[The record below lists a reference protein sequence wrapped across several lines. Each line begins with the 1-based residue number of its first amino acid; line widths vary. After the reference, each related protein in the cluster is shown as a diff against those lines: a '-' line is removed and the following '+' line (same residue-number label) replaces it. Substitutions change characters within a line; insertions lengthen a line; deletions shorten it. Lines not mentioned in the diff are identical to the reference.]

1 MERALLRML
10 VGGRFWLGGVFSR
23 AGEGAH
29 VRAFAEEEC
38 HDEGVG
44 EADFGA
50 VDEAI
55 ADSFD
60 EGKYVVVLGV
70 EDEGFYCCLG
80 GVSQMK
86 GRRRKAIPASSL
98 ECA

>member
-1 MERALLRML
+1 M
-10 VGGRFWLGGVFSR
+10 
-23 AGEGAH
+23 GAD

-55 ADSFD
+55 ADGFD
-60 EGKYVVVLGV
+60 EGEYVVVLGV
-70 EDEGFYCCLG
+70 EDEGFYYCLE
-80 GVSQMK
+80 GVSQPK
-86 GRRRKAIPASSL
+86 SRGKESHTRKLS
-98 ECA
+98 